1 LIKNRSE
8 LSGLQHDFR
17 RLSALDFTL
26 HLQLE
31 IRVDLRVALSVR
43 DQSQRASSRSAAI
56 STLKK
61 AKNSSET
68 SGHERSK
75 P

>member
-8 LSGLQHDFR
+8 LSGFQHDFR
-17 RLSALDFTL
+17 RLSALDFAL

-31 IRVDLRVALSVR
+31 IGVDLRHALSVR
-43 DQSQRASSRSAAI
+43 DQSQRASSHCAAI

-61 AKNSSET
+61 GKELF
-68 SGHERSK
+68 
-75 P
+75 